1 MKTTIR
7 ILVSSLLVLSVG
19 CGEGMI
25 GGESTC
31 LDPADCTSEPP
42 TDPSAWTTPTGQPPS
57 NTEKL
62 PDCTSDA
69 QCTAPYLCNPTVGKC
84 VPPSAKNSGPCDPIE
99 GNNCPAGQQC
109 ISGVCIP
116 PPSGCQTNENCPAGY
131 MCIGGACVPG
141 GADGKPGCKADSEC
155 PTGQICLSGVCK
167 PKQVCTIPHA
177 PNRLAGTWTFDS
189 QLHVRD
195 GLEGFTKGLLNVAST
210 LQKIIEGKFSVS
222 GVPSFLTSILGAMI
236 QDLIKQYVPAWGQS
250 VIALLAD
257 VNDVIDDTHVVSTE
271 TITSLGNDLYAGT
284 SVWNKVEFEYKG
296 VKVSTAP
303 EAIPGLGKVTTESYA
318 AREVCGVFFMDNHKV
333 KNAIGKVFR
342 WAIEAVLTGVTCTN
356 SSFTCYKDLK
366 TMFNAVIDCQGL
378 ADAIKSASQTNTALA
393 GLDVVV
399 LAACVAQKGSLVNMI
414 MQELDDLALKLTYMS
429 LAAKADIASPNQLVQ
444 GKWYGTLGGAYG
456 KGNFEGTF
464 TAVKK

>member
-1 MKTTIR
+1 MMTSIR
-7 ILVSSLLVLSVG
+7 ILMASLLVLVAG

-25 GGESTC
+25 DGAATDC
-31 LDPADCTSEPP
+31 LDPADCGETP
-42 TDPSAWTTPTGQPPS
+42 TDPSAWTTPTGQPPA

-62 PDCTSDA
+62 PDCASDA
-69 QCTAPYLCNPTVGKC
+69 ECTAPYLCNPTVGKC

-131 MCIGGACVPG
+131 MCVSGACVPG
-141 GADGKPGCKADSEC
+141 GANGQPGCKADSEC
-155 PTGQICLSGVCK
+155 PAGQICLSGDCK
-167 PKQVCTIPHA
+167 PKEVCTIPHA
-177 PNRLAGTWTFDS
+177 PNRLQGAWSFDS

-210 LQKIIEGKFSVS
+210 LQKIIEGKFTVS
-222 GVPSFLTSILGAMI
+222 GVPSFLTSILGSFI
-236 QDLIKQYVPAWGQS
+236 QDLVKQYVPAWGQS

-257 VNDVIDDTHVVSTE
+257 VNDVIDDTRVVSTE
-271 TITSLGNDLYAGT
+271 TITALGNDLYAGT
-284 SVWNKVEFEYKG
+284 SVWNLVEFEYKG

-303 EAIPGLGKVTTESYA
+303 ETIPGLGKVTTDSYS
-318 AREVCGVFFMDNHKV
+318 AREVCGVLFIDNHKV
-333 KNAIGKVFR
+333 KNSIGKLFR
-342 WAIEAVLTGVTCTN
+342 WAIEAILTGVTCTN
-356 SSFTCYKDLK
+356 NSFTCYKDL

-378 ADAIKSASQTNTALA
+378 ADGITNAAQSNTALA
-393 GLDVVV
+393 GLDLVV
-399 LAACVAQKGSLVNMI
+399 LGACVAQKQSLITTI
-414 MQELDDLALKLTYMS
+414 MTELDELALKLTYMS
-429 LAAKADIASPNQLVQ
+429 LAAKANIASANQLGS

-464 TAVKK
+464 TAVRK